1 MPPGGRVPA
10 TAVPRWPRL
19 ARSLRAIL
27 PPFLSASQAYSAR
40 DAARM
45 EISQSL
51 TEKDALRR
59 KVFELT
65 DQVWEL
71 RHRLHRPQAES
82 LRGVSASLPPH
93 GDAVGWRGWEA
104 RWAQRGWGR
113 YRATH
118 RPCRGIGLS
127 RIHGTPA
134 LVGEPCC
141 RVLEEARRGK
151 LGLCPPLLS
160 W

>member
-1 MPPGGRVPA
+1 
-10 TAVPRWPRL
+10 
-19 ARSLRAIL
+19 
-27 PPFLSASQAYSAR
+27 
-40 DAARM
+40 M

-71 RHRLHRPQAES
+71 RHQLQGPQAES
-82 LRGVSASLPPH
+82 LHGVSASLPPH

-118 RPCRGIGLS
+118 GPCRGIGLS
-127 RIHGTPA
+127 RIHGT
-134 LVGEPCC
+134 
-141 RVLEEARRGK
+141 
-151 LGLCPPLLS
+151 
-160 W
+160 